1 MKHLPSPRHLR
12 YLCALEEHLHFG
24 RAAEACAVT
33 QSTLSAGLR
42 DLEALLGA
50 SLVERTKRRVAFTP
64 LGRAVATR
72 ARRVLRESEDLVDL
86 ARGSGEPLSGD
97 LRLGLIPTVAPY
109 LLPRALPLVRAA
121 HPRLRPYLREDQSA
135 DLLDQLDA
143 ARLDAVVLALPYPLG
158 EHESMVLARDELL
171 LVCPRAH
178 PLAARDTVR
187 PADLAKAPLLLLEDG
202 HCLREHAIRACGTA
216 RRGGRETFQGTSL
229 RSLVPMVS
237 NGLGVTLI
245 PAMAL
250 DSEVGGDSDLVA
262 RPLEPPGGAREVV
275 LVWRAHSPRAD
286 EFRLLGQTLQA
297 ALCPEPAND
306 PGLATP
312 A

>member
-50 SLVERTKRRVAFTP
+50 SLVERTKRRVMFTP
-64 LGRAVATR
+64 LGHAVAAQ
-72 ARRVLRESEDLVDL
+72 ARRVLREAEDLVDL

-109 LLPRALPLVRAA
+109 LLSRALPLLRAA
-121 HPRLRPYLREDQSA
+121 HPHLRLYLRENQSA
-135 DLLDQLDA
+135 DLIAQLDA
-143 ARLDAVVLALPYPLG
+143 GRLDAAVLALPYPLG
-158 EHESMVLARDELL
+158 EHEVMTLARDELV
-171 LVCPRAH
+171 LVCPSAH
-178 PLAARDTVR
+178 PLATRDAVG
-187 PADLAKAPLLLLEDG
+187 PADLTTARLLLLEDG

-216 RRGGRETFQGTSL
+216 GRGKRETFQGTSL
-229 RSLVPMVS
+229 RSLVAMVS
-237 NGLGVTLI
+237 NGLGVTLA

-250 DSEVGGDSDLVA
+250 DSEVNGKPDLVA
-262 RPLEPPGGAREVV
+262 RPLAPPGGAREIA
-275 LVWRAHSPRAD
+275 LVWRDGSPRGA
-286 EFRLLGQTLQA
+286 EFRLLGTVLQA
-297 ALCPEPAND
+297 AL
-306 PGLATP
+306 TP
-312 A
+312 APDDALAAAG